1 MDINVKITAP
11 DLSAAILKLAEV
23 WAQPVEPASASAVAA
38 AAKVAEAAMPQ
49 GAVAAAAK
57 VAEAAKPQGA
67 AIAAAAKVAEAVRPQ
82 GAVAPTPAP
91 MTPAPA
97 PGPAA
102 MPVPTAGPSAA
113 TVAGSIPAPAV
124 PVAAAPTYTLEQ
136 LSTAGVS
143 LVDAGKR
150 DQLQELLKR
159 YGVLAV
165 TQLQPAQYGAFA
177 TDLRALGAQI

>member
-38 AAKVAEAAMPQ
+38 AAKVAEAARPQ
-49 GAVAAAAK
+49 GIVAAAAK
-57 VAEAAKPQGA
+57 VAEAARPQG
-67 AIAAAAKVAEAVRPQ
+67 IVAAAAKVAEAARPQ
-82 GAVAPTPAP
+82 GAVAPTPVP
-91 MTPAPA
+91 TTPAPA

-113 TVAGSIPAPAV
+113 TAAGSTPAPAV

-143 LVDAGKR
+143 LVDAGKL

>member
-23 WAQPVEPASASAVAA
+23 WAHPVEPASASAVAA
-38 AAKVAEAAMPQ
+38 AAKVAEAA
-49 GAVAAAAK
+49 
-57 VAEAAKPQGA
+57 
-67 AIAAAAKVAEAVRPQ
+67 RPQ

-113 TVAGSIPAPAV
+113 TVAGSTPAPAV

-143 LVDAGKR
+143 LVDAGKL

>member
-38 AAKVAEAAMPQ
+38 AAKVAEAAR
-49 GAVAAAAK
+49 
-57 VAEAAKPQGA
+57 PQGA
-67 AIAAAAKVAEAVRPQ
+67 AIAAAAKVAEAARPQ

-113 TVAGSIPAPAV
+113 TVAGSTPAPAV

-143 LVDAGKR
+143 LVDAGKL

-165 TQLQPAQYGAFA
+165 TQLQPVQYGAFA